1 MTSATFSLGFPVKG
15 PGKVEFER
23 FEEEHVF
30 SDGPTGPSMY
40 STPFFPDPPPGEDRM
55 VRTNAPGTAHASHV
69 SQHSTCTWVR
79 TQPPALTLL

>member
-30 SDGPTGPSMY
+30 SDGQTGPSMY
-40 STPFFPDPPPGEDRM
+40 STPFLTHLLE
-55 VRTNAPGTAHASHV
+55 RTGWSGQMHQVLHMPLMSASTQHAHGYAYS
-69 SQHSTCTWVR
+69 
-79 TQPPALTLL
+79 PLP